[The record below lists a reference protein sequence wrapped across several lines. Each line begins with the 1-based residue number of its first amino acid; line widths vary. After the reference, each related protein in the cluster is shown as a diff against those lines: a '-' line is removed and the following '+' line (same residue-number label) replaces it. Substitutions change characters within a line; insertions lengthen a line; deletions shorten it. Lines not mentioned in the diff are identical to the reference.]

1 MAAVGSSA
9 EQELPLHVEEQEL
22 GTTLANSWVPRLPT
36 QVAGGGYVQVE
47 LDETRTQ

>member
-36 QVAGGGYVQVE
+36 QAAGGGYDQVE
-47 LDETRTQ
+47 VDGTRTQ